1 MSTNF
6 IKFINIFLT
15 FKTNYYFSINYSPT
29 LPEFFD
35 FLWKICYNSTVK
47 IKEDLYMISI
57 EKHEMTQEELEER
70 RKELIYELRDI
81 ERQLLLKRMAAGR
94 KYS

>member
-1 MSTNF
+1 
-6 IKFINIFLT
+6 
-15 FKTNYYFSINYSPT
+15 
-29 LPEFFD
+29 
-35 FLWKICYNSTVK
+35 
-47 IKEDLYMISI
+47 MISI
-57 EKHEMTQEELEER
+57 EKHEMTQEELEEQ